1 MKCES
6 MMMNLSELE
15 MLNLWKLHHGYST
28 PRRDCSLERDD
39 DAEIDSLLLDEM
51 RAWYANLLL
60 TASPDLLPVEDV
72 SNDCTVTKMADG
84 MVEMKLPSRCVRVLA
99 VRLSAWKRDA
109 TAIHAAGSEADFRQ
123 SVEWLRGTVQHPVA
137 IADGG
142 NVLRLYTVPTGAT
155 AAAEKV
161 LCVVRPAD
169 GSYQFAQSLLG
180 SL

>member
-1 MKCES
+1 

-51 RAWYANLLL
+51 RAWYANVLL
-60 TASPDLLPVEDV
+60 TTSPDLLPVEDV
-72 SNDCTVTKMADG
+72 SEDCTVTKMAEG
-84 MVEMKLPSRCVRVLA
+84 MVEMKLPSRCVRVIA

-137 IADGG
+137 IAGEG
-142 NVLRLYTVPTGAT
+142 NVLRLYTVPAGAE
-155 AAAEKV
+155 AEAEKV

>member
-15 MLNLWKLHHGYST
+15 MLNLWKLHHGYTT
-28 PRRDCSLERDD
+28 PRRDCALERDD
-39 DAEIDSLLLDEM
+39 DAELDSLLLDEM

-72 SNDCTVTKMADG
+72 TKDCIVTKMAEG
-84 MVEMKLPSRCVRVLA
+84 MVEMKLPSRCVRVIA

-109 TAIHAAGSEADFRQ
+109 TAVCAAGTEADLRQ

-137 IADGG
+137 IAGEG
-142 NVLRLYTVPTGAT
+142 NELRLYTVPTGAE
-155 AAAEKV
+155 AEAEKV

-169 GSYQFAQSLLG
+169 GSYQFSQLLLG